1 MGEKEERGIVNIT
14 KRSKDDD
21 DDYGSAGSWQERRE
35 PGQLHL
41 ELLHHFVLRGGG
53 SSTTDFVTQVGR
65 AASPFRFEGGR
76 ELNYRFCHPGWRSPA
91 LL

>member
-35 PGQLHL
+35 LGQLHL
-41 ELLHHFVLRGGG
+41 E
-53 SSTTDFVTQVGR
+53 VG
-65 AASPFRFEGGR
+65 
-76 ELNYRFCHPGWRSPA
+76 
-91 LL
+91 